1 MPPKHDPADAVS
13 DWLQNGRGRDP
24 TQLAVCRVQASPRA
38 WISEIKRAT
47 SRSDASSPSRTSG
60 SKRTLVNGAHVVEG
74 HEPDYEAAQH
84 VDRLQACAS
93 MRRRLC
99 NRAGERRVA
108 QGVCRSEEIKC
119 TQGQCEIANAQPR
132 LQA

>member
-13 DWLQNGRGRDP
+13 DWLQNGRGRDL
-24 TQLAVCRVQASPRA
+24 TQLAICRVQASPRA
-38 WISEIKRAT
+38 WISEIERAT

-74 HEPDYEAAQH
+74 HQPDYEAAQH

-93 MRRRLC
+93 MRRRWC
-99 NRAGERRVA
+99 KVWRAPGCAR
-108 QGVCRSEEIKC
+108 
-119 TQGQCEIANAQPR
+119 R
-132 LQA
+132 LQECGHT